1 MKENKEQLEIEPN
14 CEVQTDLKKRKISF
28 YYLKNLMKDNKNNK
42 TVNASAIKMKQ
53 KMNCL

>member
-28 YYLKNLMKDNKNNK
+28 YYLKNLMKDNK